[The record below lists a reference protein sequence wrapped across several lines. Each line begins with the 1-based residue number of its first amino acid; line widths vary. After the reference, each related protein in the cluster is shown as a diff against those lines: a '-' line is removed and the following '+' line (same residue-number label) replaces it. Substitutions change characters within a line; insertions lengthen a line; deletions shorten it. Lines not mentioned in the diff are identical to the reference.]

1 MYRKVLAVVAVLMA
15 ITLVM
20 AGCAP
25 KATPTAVP
33 APTQAPAEEATAA
46 PEEPTAV
53 PEPEGIMVDPEAMSK
68 VLYWNLGAEP
78 PSTDPSLSTD
88 TTSVQVCQALFLGLT
103 DFDDNTNEVVPELAT
118 DWSVSDDGLVW
129 TFNLRKD
136 AKWVNYD
143 PETMMATDLGTITA
157 DDVVYGVKRTV
168 DPATASDY
176 AYVNYIIAN
185 AEAINTG
192 ESTDLDSLGIKAVDD
207 FTVEF
212 TLTQPAGYFP
222 AIAGMWVNRPQPQ
235 EAIETY
241 DVSWTEAGNIV
252 TSGPYMM
259 ASWEHDSKMILAQ
272 NPYYYAVDSMDIEVV
287 DCVMV
292 VEDSTAFAMYENG
305 ELDVQSPPL
314 DDMDRVKAD
323 PVLSQELYIAP
334 DLCTYYYGFNVTKEP
349 FDNPLVRQAFS
360 YAFDRQKLID
370 TVTKGGQKPAST
382 FACPGIFGT
391 PAEDPDFPGIGY
403 DPEKAKE
410 LLAEAGFP
418 NGEGLPEITLMFNTS
433 EGHQKI
439 AEFAQQSWK
448 EALGI
453 DIKLANQEWGVYLQT
468 LTEDSPQIWR
478 LGWCADYPDENNW
491 TLEVFHP
498 IKGSNRVK
506 WDAESESAVKF
517 MQLTE
522 DAAAEPDPATRADL
536 YFEAEQILCVDEAII
551 IPVYYYTVV
560 KCTKPYVEAYL
571 CPARRRAL
579 GAVETE
585 QVGLLYSTIYSYAA
599 TWPDG
604 PCGCIF

>member
-33 APTQAPAEEATAA
+33 PTAAPAEEATKA
-46 PEEPTAV
+46 PEPTAV
-53 PEPEGIMVDPEAMSK
+53 PEPEGIKVDPDAMDK
-68 VLYWNLGAEP
+68 VLMWNLGTEP
-78 PSTDPSLSTD
+78 PSADPSLSTD

-103 DFDDNTNEVVPELAT
+103 DFDDNTMEVIPELAT

-136 AKWVNYD
+136 VKWVHYD
-143 PETMMATDLGTITA
+143 PDTMMATDLGTVTA
-157 DDVVYGVKRTV
+157 HDVVYGVKRTI

-176 AYVNYIIAN
+176 AYVDYIIAN
-185 AEAINTG
+185 AEAVNTG
-192 ESTDLDSLGIKAVDD
+192 ESTDLDSVGVKAVDD

-235 EAIETY
+235 DAIEEY
-241 DVSWTEAGNIV
+241 AESWTEAGNV
-252 TSGPYMM
+252 VSNGPYMM
-259 ASWEHDSKMILAQ
+259 ASWEHDSKMVLVQ

-292 VEDSTAFAMYENG
+292 TESSTAFAMYENG
-305 ELDVQSPPL
+305 ELDVAGVPL
-314 DDMDRVKAD
+314 DDIDRVKAD
-323 PVLSQELYIAP
+323 PVLSEELYIAP

-349 FDNPLVRQAFS
+349 FDDPLVRKAFS

-391 PAEDPDFPGIGY
+391 PAEDPNFEGISY
-403 DPEKAKE
+403 DPDMAKA
-410 LLAEAGFP
+410 LLAEAGYP

-439 AEFAQQSWK
+439 AEFAQQSFK
-448 EALGI
+448 EALGV
-453 DIKLANQEWGVYLQT
+453 DIKLANQEWKVYLQT
-468 LTEDSPQIWR
+468 ITEDSPQIWR

-498 IKGSNRVK
+498 LKGANRTK
-506 WDAESESAVKF
+506 WDPESETAKKF

-522 DAAAEPDPATRADL
+522 DAAAEPDPDKRAEL
-536 YFEAEQILCVDEAII
+536 YFEAETLLCSEEAII
-551 IPVYYYTVV
+551 IPIYYYTVV
-560 KCTKPYVEAYL
+560 ACTKPYVERTYA
-571 CPARRRAL
+571 PL
-579 GAVETE
+579 GGEHWE
-585 QVGLLYSTIYSYAA
+585 LWKLNK
-599 TWPDG
+599 
-604 PCGCIF
+604 

>member
-25 KATPTAVP
+25 KATPAP
-33 APTQAPAEEATAA
+33 APTAAPAEEATKA
-46 PEEPTAV
+46 PEPTAV
-53 PEPEGIMVDPEAMSK
+53 PEPEGIKVDPDAMDK
-68 VLYWNLGAEP
+68 VLMWNLGTEP
-78 PSTDPSLSTD
+78 PSADPSLATD

-103 DFDDNTNEVVPELAT
+103 DFDDNTMEVIPELAT

-136 AKWVNYD
+136 VKWVNYD
-143 PETMMATDLGTITA
+143 PDTMMAEELGTVTA
-157 DDVVYGVKRTV
+157 HDVVYGVKRTI

-185 AEAINTG
+185 AEAVNTG
-192 ESTDLDSLGIKAVDD
+192 ESTDLDSVGVKAVDD

-222 AIAGMWVNRPQPQ
+222 AIAGMWVNRPQPKD
-235 EAIETY
+235 AIEMY
-241 DVSWTEAGNIV
+241 AESWTEAGNV
-252 TSGPYMM
+252 VSNGPYMM
-259 ASWEHDSKMILAQ
+259 ASWEHDSKMVFVQ

-292 VEDSTAFAMYENG
+292 TESSTAFAMYENG
-305 ELDVQSPPL
+305 ELDVASVPL
-314 DDMDRVKAD
+314 DDIDRVKAD
-323 PVLSQELYIAP
+323 PVLSEELYIAP

-349 FDNPLVRQAFS
+349 FDDPLVRQAFS

-370 TVTKGGQKPAST
+370 TVTKGGQKPAKT
-382 FACPGIFGT
+382 FACPGIFGS
-391 PAEDPDFPGIGY
+391 PAEDPNFEGISF
-403 DPEKAKE
+403 DPDKAKA
-410 LLAEAGFP
+410 LLAEAGYP

-439 AEFAQQSWK
+439 AEFAQQSFK
-448 EALGI
+448 EALGV
-453 DIKLANQEWGVYLQT
+453 DIKLANQEWKVYLQT
-468 LTEDSPQIWR
+468 ITEDSPQIWR

-498 IKGSNRVK
+498 LKGANRTK
-506 WDAESESAVKF
+506 WDPESETAKKF

-522 DAAAEPDPATRADL
+522 DAAAEPDPDKRAEL
-536 YFEAEQILCVDEAII
+536 YFEAETLLCADEAII
-551 IPVYYYTVV
+551 IPIYYYTVV
-560 KCTKPYVEAYL
+560 ACTKPYVERTYA
-571 CPARRRAL
+571 PL
-579 GAVETE
+579 GGEHWE
-585 QVGLLYSTIYSYAA
+585 LWKLNK
-599 TWPDG
+599 
-604 PCGCIF
+604 